1 MIYLIRVQL
10 PPDVAGGGG
19 EEVEEEEVEVK
30 EEEEEANCYKARTKG
45 LEPHIKYNFTTG
57 ETGALRFETITRLV
71 AAVGARSLR

>member
-1 MIYLIRVQL
+1 MEE
-10 PPDVAGGGG
+10 

-30 EEEEEANCYKARTKG
+30 EEEEVKEKEEEANCYKARTKG

>member
-1 MIYLIRVQL
+1 M
-10 PPDVAGGGG
+10 
-19 EEVEEEEVEVK
+19 VEEEEVEAK

>member
-1 MIYLIRVQL
+1 M
-10 PPDVAGGGG
+10 
-19 EEVEEEEVEVK
+19 EVK
-30 EEEEEANCYKARTKG
+30 EEGEVKEEEKEEEANCYKARTKG

>member
-1 MIYLIRVQL
+1 MIRVQL

-19 EEVEEEEVEVK
+19 EEEEEVKEEGEVK
-30 EEEEEANCYKARTKG
+30 EEEEANCYKARTKG